1 MKIARVREKN
11 SPSELRSDTFTGRV
25 WGNRVLTDPAGA
37 VNVNSVFFEPGART
51 HWHRHAGGQLLYV
64 THGRGRVR
72 SRDGS
77 GGAMAAGDVVHI
89 APGEEHWHGADDNS
103 LVLHL
108 AISLGKTEWLGE
120 VTAEE
125 YRRGA
130 G

>member
-25 WGNRVLTDPAGA
+25 WGNRVLADPAGA

-51 HWHRHAGGQLLYV
+51 HWHRHAGGQLLHV

-130 G
+130 E